1 MRYGVSGS
9 CGAAFDKRAHGD
21 PALAGQNSLPA
32 SQSAIF
38 AMAANAF
45 YVPVGNADDVDDVM
59 EDDPS
64 FIPGGKQ
71 IS

>member
-1 MRYGVSGS
+1 
-9 CGAAFDKRAHGD
+9 
-21 PALAGQNSLPA
+21 
-32 SQSAIF
+32 
-38 AMAANAF
+38 MAANAF